1 MTKIDLDNFLREAG
15 LELPTL
21 EEWIAQEW
29 IIPAQATA
37 SIELSEVDMARVI
50 LIRDLRRDFG
60 VNDEGVGIVLH
71 LVDQLHGLRR
81 TMQNLRS
88 QLGNGDVS

>member
-1 MTKIDLDNFLREAG
+1 MTKINLDNFLREAG

-21 EEWIAQEW
+21 EEWIAREW
-29 IIPAQATA
+29 IVPAQAV

-50 LIRDLRRDFG
+50 FIRDLRRDFG
-60 VNDEGVGIVLH
+60 VNDEGVDIVLH

-88 QLGNGDVS
+88 QLGNGGAS